1 MVAAANRGGVSVRG
15 GRGVEK
21 VNSENLGSCQHA
33 ESIETLLRAGS
44 STEGRCED
52 SVANSEAVVC
62 RPHRISLRAP
72 GSVAAVVTH
81 HIVGL
86 WGGFGLK
93 NCRQRGAVDMVWR

>member
-1 MVAAANRGGVSVRG
+1 MRDPLRG
-15 GRGVEK
+15 
-21 VNSENLGSCQHA
+21 
-33 ESIETLLRAGS
+33 LLRAGGRR
-44 STEGRCED
+44 EVRCED
-52 SVANSEAVVC
+52 SVAKSEAIVC

-72 GSVAAVVTH
+72 GGVAAVVTH